1 MSRDKKNVALLFWNT
16 SLFFAAYNGML
27 PVFPPYIV
35 FRGGTEQAVGLL
47 VGLFSLSAVILRVY
61 FAKLADHRGRK
72 WLLGVAIFTCST
84 GPILYVFDFGLWYL
98 ALVRIYHAASL
109 AAFMTA
115 SYTLLADFSTEEN
128 RGRLF
133 GLYGVVSG
141 LAMAIAPALG
151 QFVAVNFGYTAF
163 FVATGLLGL
172 VMIPGQIFLKEP
184 PVTTETEPIATVPFW
199 DILRNRWVLIS
210 SLGLFSVTMALGAL
224 SSFLPL
230 RALQIGLTEMG
241 LYFAAFSL
249 MYMVSGYVAGTLS
262 DKYGRKAVA
271 VPSVLFISLGLLGL
285 TQLGGYLVLITC
297 GLLIGFGFG
306 AVNTALM
313 ALVMDKTTLAER
325 SQSVSFLNNSFDLG
339 MSSGA
344 MLLGG
349 VAALSFNLLW
359 TLLSVITLVGFALIL
374 FALPKQKE
382 EVLC

>member
-16 SLFFAAYNGML
+16 TLFFAAYNGML

-61 FAKLADHRGRK
+61 FAKLADHKGRK
-72 WLLGVAIFTCST
+72 WLMGVAIFTCST
-84 GPILYVFDFGLWYL
+84 GPILYIFDFGLWYL

-230 RALQIGLTEMG
+230 RAAQIGLTEMG

-306 AVNTALM
+306 AVNTSLM

>member
-16 SLFFAAYNGML
+16 TLFFAAYNGML

-61 FAKLADHRGRK
+61 FAKLADHKGRK
-72 WLLGVAIFTCST
+72 WLMGVAIFTCST
-84 GPILYVFDFGLWYL
+84 GPILYIFDFGLWYL

-141 LAMAIAPALG
+141 VAMAIAPALG

-163 FVATGLLGL
+163 FVATGLVGL

-230 RALQIGLTEMG
+230 RAAQIGLTEMG

-306 AVNTALM
+306 AVNTSLM